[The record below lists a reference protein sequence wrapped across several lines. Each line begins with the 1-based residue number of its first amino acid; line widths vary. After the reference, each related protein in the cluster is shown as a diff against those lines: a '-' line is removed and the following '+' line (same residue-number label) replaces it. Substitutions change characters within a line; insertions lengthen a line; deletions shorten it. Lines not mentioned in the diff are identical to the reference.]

1 MLVMLFVLLVT
12 SVLVGLGIC
21 WFVNSDISSKKDL
34 FFKVSYAIICLAVA
48 LLLLSVVVV
57 LF

>member
-1 MLVMLFVLLVT
+1 MLVMIFVLLVV
-12 SVLVGLGIC
+12 SILVGLGIR
-21 WFVNSDISSKKDL
+21 WFVNSDITSKKDL

-48 LLLLSVVVV
+48 LLLLSIAVV